1 MFNIESKIRRT
12 AHEFDYAEPPAG
24 HEAVF
29 RSKLRAQS
37 RKGIGFYL
45 RQSFLLKVAALFFIG
60 VSIPVIYYLVADY
73 SNTEPYPIE
82 LTETQS
88 FYNQLA
94 DQKLA
99 ELQQLAKAN
108 PSAAETVKVAK
119 KEMDTLNSE
128 TELLKQQYLSSGK
141 DQRVFDAFVFNLKS
155 TVNLLETLLA
165 NAQPIPLSATGIKH

>member
-1 MFNIESKIRRT
+1 MFNIESKIRRS
-12 AHEFDYAEPPAG
+12 AADFDYAEPPLG
-24 HEAVF
+24 HELLF

-37 RKGIGFYL
+37 RKGLRHFL

-60 VSIPVIYYLVADY
+60 LSIPGIYYLVN
-73 SNTEPYPIE
+73 SNSGLKALPSE

-99 ELQQLAKAN
+99 ELQQLAKTN
-108 PSAAETVKVAK
+108 PSAAETVKVAQ
-119 KEMDTLNSE
+119 KEMDTLKSE
-128 TELLKQQYLSSGK
+128 TELLKQQYLTSGK

-165 NAQPIPLSATGIKH
+165 NSQAIPLTATHIKK